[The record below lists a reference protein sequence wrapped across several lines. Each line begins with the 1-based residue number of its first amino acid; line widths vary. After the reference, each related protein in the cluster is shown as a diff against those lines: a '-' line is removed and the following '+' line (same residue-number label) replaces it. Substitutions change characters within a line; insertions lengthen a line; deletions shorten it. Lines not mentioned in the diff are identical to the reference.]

1 MPSAAT
7 SSFERGQEPARLQRA
22 SGHARVGFA
31 LKNGQTGLETL
42 YQEGACK
49 IRLPRVAA
57 DAPPLAVFINTA
69 GGLTGGD
76 ELSVEA
82 KVGAGARA
90 GATSQACERIYRSAG
105 GLARVDTVL
114 DVGEGGRLDWLPQ
127 ETILFD
133 GARLARRLTA
143 DLAGDARLLAV
154 ESVIFGRTAMGE
166 RVHAGGFCDRWR
178 IRRDGRLIFADDMRF
193 HGEIA
198 DLLGHAAV
206 LAGGCAMAT
215 LLYAAEDA
223 EDFVEE
229 ARAALGEAGG
239 VSAWEGRLVA
249 RIAVHDGQAL
259 RAGLVPLLKLLSG
272 APLPRM
278 WDC

>member
-1 MPSAAT
+1 MPSAAI
-7 SSFERGQEPARLQRA
+7 SSFEQGLKEARLQRA
-22 SGHARVGFA
+22 NGHARVGFA
-31 LKNGQTGLETL
+31 LKDGRTGLETL

-49 IRLPRVAA
+49 IRLPKVETG
-57 DAPPLAVFINTA
+57 APPLAVFINTA

-76 ELSVEA
+76 ELTLEA

-90 GATSQACERIYRSAG
+90 SATSQACERIYRAAG

-133 GARLARRLTA
+133 GARLARRVTA
-143 DLAGDARLLAV
+143 DLAGNARLLAV

-166 RVHAGGFCDRWR
+166 CVTAGAFCDRWR

-193 HGEIA
+193 RGEIA

-215 LLYAAEDA
+215 VLYAADDA
-223 EDFVEE
+223 EDFAGG
-229 ARAALGEAGG
+229 ARTAIGETGG
-239 VSAWEGRLVA
+239 VSAWEGKLVA
-249 RIAVHDGQAL
+249 RIAAPDGQAL
-259 RAGLVPLLKLLSG
+259 RAALVPALRLLSG
-272 APLPRM
+272 APLPRI
-278 WDC
+278 WES

>member
-7 SSFERGQEPARLQRA
+7 SSFEPGPGRPRLERA

-31 LKNGQTGLETL
+31 LKKGQTSLETL

-49 IRLPRVAA
+49 VRLPKAA
-57 DAPPLAVFINTA
+57 GMPPLAVFINTA

-76 ELSVEA
+76 ELSLEA
-82 KVGAGARA
+82 RVGAGARA
-90 GATSQACERIYRSAG
+90 AATSQACERIYRSSG

-114 DVGEGGRLDWLPQ
+114 EVGAGGRLDWLPQ

-143 DLAGDARLLAV
+143 DLAAGARLLAV

-166 RVHAGGFCDRWR
+166 QVHSGAFCDRWR
-178 IRRDGRLIFADDMRF
+178 IRREGRLIFADDMRI

-198 DLLGHAAV
+198 DSLGHAAV

-215 LLYAAEDA
+215 LLYAGEDA
-223 EDFVEE
+223 EDFAEE
-229 ARAALGEAGG
+229 VRAAIGEAGG
-239 VSAWEGRLVA
+239 LSAWEGKLVA
-249 RIAVHDGQAL
+249 RIAAADGSGL
-259 RAGLVPLLKLLSG
+259 RAALVPALKVLLAG
-272 APLPRM
+272 APLPGL